1 MSTST
6 NFIREIKSVNFGVL
20 STQDI
25 LKMSVC
31 QVVNTKLSG
40 PGSVYDERMGPS
52 LDVSKVCITCG
63 NGPDICP
70 GHFGHINLN
79 QPIIHPLF
87 YKYVVNFLKCFCDE
101 CHKLIIPDDYMYL
114 YRYDRLSVEARFEA
128 VQKVSEKIDACWHC
142 GKIQAKVCLLPADNS
157 IVKMHKITNVEE
169 DGGGTEPTSLGASAA
184 KMTSIQM
191 TVEEILKIFDGISD
205 DDVRMLGFNPMYN
218 HPRNM
223 IMTVFPVIPSC
234 SRPFI
239 VADGNIC
246 DDDLTN
252 QICEIVKANNA
263 LCNET
268 SDIKIQK
275 ALQSLKFR
283 IHTFYDNSKGRSKH
297 TTSGRAIKGL
307 KERLTS
313 KEGLFRNNLMGK
325 RVNQSARTVIGPDPS
340 LKMDEVGVPN
350 EICDDLTIPE
360 IVSDFNIERLTRIV
374 NSGGANL
381 VVKEGGKKINLAYAT
396 FKKGTDLLYGD
407 IVVMHKNGKQMKIN
421 DKNYHYVLQPGDKII
436 RNGVQLEGVKY
447 AERKKFNLEIGNI
460 VHRKLING
468 DWLLLN
474 RQPTLH
480 KGSMMAVKVVRLPGK
495 SIRFNTEK
503 CASYN
508 ADFDGDEMN
517 LHVPASYEAMIEL
530 EELSS
535 VKQNI
540 ITPQSSKPNI
550 KIIQDS
556 LLGAYKMT
564 KGWKLVRKDIFFQV
578 LSFLPSSYVL
588 RKIQHIRVAMIQL
601 GYKPMAFTGRGL
613 MSVLL
618 PDDFH
623 YHVKGQNG
631 VEDVKIYK
639 GVLYSGAFTKEHL
652 GSSYNSLILLIN
664 KEYGSDVVTDFIN
677 NVQFLVN
684 NWLLY
689 AGFTVGIGDCLAT
702 SKDQIEDTIYKCFIE
717 AKQIEDTTRNPY
729 VRELK
734 INACLSKAK
743 DIGMRIA
750 KEALHPDNNF
760 VTTVTSG
767 SKGDYFNIAQLTGLL
782 GQQNLDG
789 KRIPKMLNRGKRSL
803 PHYPLNEELSIE
815 EEFESRGFIKSS
827 FIHGLNPKEFYMHAI
842 TGREGVIQ
850 TAMGTAK
857 SGYIQRKIVKCM
869 EDLSS
874 EYDSTVRDASGA
886 LFQCSYGQT
895 GYDPTKLVKS
905 SAGGMDCC
913 NVGRLVNRLN
923 KKYE

>member
-1 MSTST
+1 MST
-6 NFIREIKSVNFGVL
+6 NFVREIKSITFGVL
-20 STQDI
+20 STEDI

-52 LDVSKVCITCG
+52 LDVTKPCITCG
-63 NGPDICP
+63 NGPHICP
-70 GHFGHINLN
+70 GHFGHIVLN

-87 YKYVVNFLKCFCDE
+87 YKYVVAFLKCFCDE
-101 CHKLIIPDDYMYL
+101 CYNLVVHPSYMTL
-114 YRYDRLSVEARFEA
+114 YRLDKLTVEARFDA
-128 VQKVSEKIDACWHC
+128 VQKVCEKIDACWNC
-142 GKIQAKVCLLPADNS
+142 GKIQAKVSILPADNS
-157 IVKMHKITNVEE
+157 IVKTHRVMTVDEGETCGTTKISSV
-169 DGGGTEPTSLGASAA
+169 
-184 KMTSIQM
+184 QV
-191 TVEEILKIFDGISD
+191 TVEEILKVFDSISD
-205 DDVRMLGFNPMYN
+205 DDVRSLGFNPKFN
-218 HPRNM
+218 HPRNL

-313 KEGLFRNNLMGK
+313 KEGLLRNNLMGK
-325 RVNQSARTVIGPDPS
+325 RVDQSARTVIGPDPS
-340 LKMDEVGVPN
+340 LKMDEVGVPY
-350 EICDDLTIPE
+350 EICDELSIPE
-360 IVSDFNIERLTRIV
+360 IVNERNIEKLTSIV

-381 VVKEGGKKINLAYAT
+381 VVNNSGKKINLSYAT

-407 IVVMHKNGKQMKIN
+407 IVVKNDGKKRIKID
-421 DKNYHYVLQPGDKII
+421 DKNYNLPLQHGDKII
-436 RNGVQLEGVKY
+436 RNGIPLDDVKY
-447 AERKKFNLEIGNI
+447 SERRKYNLEIGNI

-468 DWLLLN
+468 DWILLN

-503 CASYN
+503 CKSYN

-550 KIIQDS
+550 TIIQDT
-556 LLGAYKMT
+556 LLGSYKMT
-564 KGWKLVRKDIFFQV
+564 KGWKIIPKERFFQV
-578 LSFLPSSYVL
+578 LSFLPSNFVL
-588 RKIQHIRVAMIQL
+588 QKIQHIRKTMIRL
-601 GYKPMAFTGRGL
+601 GYKSMAFTGKGL

-623 YHVKGQNG
+623 YSCKSQNA
-631 VEDVKIYK
+631 EDVKIFD

-652 GSSYNSLILLIN
+652 GSSYNSLIALIN
-664 KEYGSDVVTDFIN
+664 KEYGADRVAEFIN
-677 NVQFLVN
+677 NIQFLVN
-684 NWLLY
+684 GWLVY

-702 SKDQIEDTIYKCFIE
+702 SKEQIEDTIQKCFIE
-717 AKQIEDTTRNPY
+717 AKGIEESTKNPY
-729 VRELK
+729 IREAK
-734 INACLSKAK
+734 ITACLSKAK
-743 DIGMRIA
+743 DIGMKIA

-782 GQQNLDG
+782 GQQNLGG
-789 KRIPKMLNRGKRSL
+789 KRIPKMLNRGKRTL
-803 PHYPLNEELSIE
+803 PHYPLNDVLSVE
-815 EEFESRGFIKSS
+815 AEFESRGFIKNS
-827 FIHGLNPKEFYMHAI
+827 FIHGLNPIEFYMHAI
-842 TGREGVIQ
+842 TGREGVTD

-869 EDLSS
+869 EDLHS
-874 EYDSTVRDASGA
+874 EYDSTVRDASGTV
-886 LFQCSYGQT
+886 FQCSYGET
-895 GYDPTKLVKS
+895 GMDPSKLVKTS
-905 SAGGMDCC
+905 VGMDCC
-913 NVGRLVNRLN
+913 NVSRIVNRLN
-923 KKYE
+923 CKFEEK